1 MEGEEEEAH
10 DAADALAR
18 AQDVKR
24 RKMRDK
30 DVLVDRMYDVLE
42 RAAAE
47 EEEADE
53 DKRSNR
59 AIPTHVTSDP
69 WTKHVGTRSP
79 SNRRKVQPKKRRREQ
94 EGETRTWED
103 EVLMQIAAPLSQR
116 INQVAE
122 TRQAPV
128 VQAWEGPPIDVDELL
143 AAFESDPKLT
153 HALERMAHTSAMPI
167 DAHGTTHVESPHPPS
182 MWNATQDT
190 DDPSHLHPA
199 NATHDQEKNTHG
211 TETHEEE
218 EEDGSNGRGAR
229 KKGTRKSLLEELEES
244 EVEALLSGL
253 HYT

>member
-218 EEDGSNGRGAR
+218 EDGSNGRGAR